1 MNPACTSR
9 VRGSL
14 LGLLLGVACYEFP
27 DPDLGVCGNRI
38 IEPGEDCDDP
48 DDRDCGTA
56 LSKPFAACRLICNPA
71 ASSSDCPPDR
81 ECGQDG
87 ICRAPAGT
95 FGNPLRIDV
104 SGTRSLEI
112 GDVDGDRRAD
122 IVVGRAGQG
131 ITLVRIDEGGD
142 SFTTAITELGGRAAT
157 GELTTDDHDDIFV
170 STLDDDGLPTGVAL
184 FRGAPAT
191 ESPAPAYFATLR
203 TDGLGARLLSP
214 TGAVGHTLEL
224 VSPSIV
230 RQWSA
235 TGSVYESLAGPAGI
249 DPSELAT
256 AIAVADVDLADDA
269 CAGGFARPEVAFAQI
284 GASAV
289 PIASTCGGGEDLAFD
304 FAFGEV
310 ELPAGE
316 TLGAAGTFFA
326 HADLDDELDLVTQT
340 SSGQILAAYGD
351 GDGGFH
357 GATPAVAPGDGRFSP
372 TPLATTAASD
382 ALLAVADIDADG
394 ALELVTSTAFV
405 RAAPGCT
412 DSCATPWSTPWSA
425 AVVVDINDDGVT
437 DVVGLHD
444 DAIEI
449 VLVELDETTGE
460 VSLLDHAQR
469 LAGPASAL
477 AVGDFDRDTRDDVA
491 SIERDDAT
499 GTDSVAVI
507 YGGPSS
513 PWTIAR
519 YGPFLDA
526 HALTVEAD
534 RTAIVR
540 VLDGDG
546 LPAGAFIEPDD
557 PRHDFGIGVHRAVV
571 ASNGSETIVAAVAAG
586 DDGGAKLAI
595 LGFYGGTLSP
605 HDVTSDA
612 ALVGLA
618 SSDAGLASILAID
631 LDDDPVDST
640 SVDEIVVLG
649 TTEVGGAVW
658 VARST
663 PPSIGSRIDF
673 GPGFATRPFADDAP
687 DSGTGVGST
696 AAVGDADGDGD
707 DDIVVT
713 TNEELPRVIVLR
725 NDGGELSKS
734 PIELEPTPATFA
746 NIRIAHVVAW
756 HRESTTGAAR
766 WLVAS
771 DDRIVLAQ
779 IDLEAAKIRLQEV
792 AEVAAVTAIGA
803 ADVDGDG
810 LLDFV
815 VGTAHDVRIYPAQQT
830 LRGD

>member
-1 MNPACTSR
+1 LNVDGTALRGGALWRAC
-9 VRGSL
+9 GSL
-14 LGLLLGVACYEFP
+14 LGLLLAAACYEFP

-56 LSKPFAACRLICNPA
+56 LSTPFAACRLICNPA

-81 ECGQDG
+81 QCGQDG

-95 FGNPLRIDV
+95 FGIPLRIDV
-104 SGTRSLEI
+104 SGTQWLEI

-122 IVVGRAGQG
+122 IVVGRKGQG

-142 SFTTAITELGGRAAT
+142 SFTTAITEIGGRAAVD
-157 GELTTDDHDDIFV
+157 ELTADDHDDIFV
-170 STLDDDGLPTGVAL
+170 STLDDGGLPTGVAL
-184 FRGAPAT
+184 FPGAPAT

-203 TDGLGARLLSP
+203 TDGVGARLLSP
-214 TGAVGHTLEL
+214 SAAPGHTLEL

-235 TGSVYESLAGPAGI
+235 TGTDAEPLAGPAGI
-249 DPSELAT
+249 DPSELAI
-256 AIAVADVDLADDA
+256 AMAVADIDEADDA
-269 CAGGFARPEVAFAQI
+269 CEGGFARTEVALVQI

-289 PIASTCGGGEDLAFD
+289 QIASTCGGGADPVAFD
-304 FAFGEV
+304 FAFGDV
-310 ELPAGE
+310 LLPAGE
-316 TLGAAGTFFA
+316 TLGVAGTFFA
-326 HADLDDELDLVTQT
+326 HADAGGVLDLVTQT

-357 GATPAVAPGDGRFSP
+357 GATPAEAPGDGRFSP
-372 TPLATTAASD
+372 TPLTTTAASEP
-382 ALLAVADIDADG
+382 LLAVADIDADG

-425 AVVVDINDDGVT
+425 AAVVDINDDGVT
-437 DVVGLHD
+437 DLVGLHD

-449 VLVELDETTGE
+449 VLVEVDDAGE
-460 VSLLDHAQR
+460 VSLLGHTQR
-469 LAGPASAL
+469 LAGPASTL

-491 SIERDDAT
+491 SIERNDAT

-519 YGPFLDA
+519 YGPFLEA
-526 HALTVEAD
+526 QALAVEAD

-540 VLDGDG
+540 ALDGQG
-546 LPAGAFIEPDD
+546 RPAGAFVEPDD

-571 ASNGSETIVAAVAAG
+571 AHSAGATLVAAVADVA
-586 DDGGAKLAI
+586 DGGDAR
-595 LGFYGGTLSP
+595 LGIFAFAGGTLSP
-605 HDVTSDA
+605 HDVHSDA
-612 ALVGLA
+612 ILDGMPA
-618 SSDAGLASILAID
+618 SAAGLASILAID
-631 LDDDPVDST
+631 LDGDPVAATST
-640 SVDEIVVLG
+640 DEIVVLG
-649 TTEVGGAVW
+649 TTGSGGGVW
-658 VARST
+658 VASSGPLMST
-663 PPSIGSRIDF
+663 GTRIDF
-673 GPGFATRPFADDAP
+673 GPGFAT
-687 DSGTGVGST
+687 
-696 AAVGDADGDGD
+696 AAAGDADGDGD
-707 DDIVVT
+707 DDIVAT
-713 TNEELPRVIVLR
+713 TEEQLPRVVVLR
-725 NDGGELSKS
+725 NDGGELSTT
-734 PIELEPTPATFA
+734 PIELEPTPASFA
-746 NIRIAHVVAW
+746 NFRFRHIVAW
-756 HRESTTGAAR
+756 HSNSDNDTAR

-771 DDRIVLAQ
+771 EDRIALAE
-779 IDLEAAKIRLQEV
+779 IDLESAKIRLQEV

-815 VGTAHDVRIYPAQQT
+815 VGTANDIRIYPAQHT
-830 LRGD
+830 VRGD